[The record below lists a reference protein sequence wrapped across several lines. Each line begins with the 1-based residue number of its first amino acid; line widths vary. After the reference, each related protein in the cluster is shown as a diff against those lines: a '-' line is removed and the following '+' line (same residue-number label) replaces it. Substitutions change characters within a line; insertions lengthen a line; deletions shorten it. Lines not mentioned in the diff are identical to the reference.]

1 MSESERWLKQAKID
15 LENAE
20 WNAKG
25 RFYAQACFLSQQ
37 AAEKALKAVLYKLGK
52 RKILTHSTFTL
63 STECS
68 EHFKEFKEIKELC
81 AALDKHYVLSRYPN
95 SIPDGIP
102 HDIYTEK
109 EASDSISKAKQIL
122 DSVEKTLREIEHGKD

>member
-15 LENAE
+15 LANAE
-20 WNAKG
+20 WNVKG

-37 AAEKALKAVLYKLGK
+37 SAEKALKAVLYKVGR

-63 STECS
+63 SNECS
-68 EHFKEFKEIKELC
+68 EYFKEFKGIRELC
-81 AALDKHYVLSRYPN
+81 TTLDKHYVLSRYPN

-102 HDIYTEK
+102 HEIYTEK
-109 EASDSISKAKQIL
+109 EASDSISHSKRVL
-122 DSVEKTLREIEHGKD
+122 NLVEKVLREKKGLKE